1 MRPLFFDRDQLD
13 QTVDLESVL
22 RGTALFEDLTDDH
35 IATIASNVSRRTVQR
50 DEMLMQM
57 GEEADSFFIVT
68 RGRFVVTNVNRVVA
82 EISSGELIGEIAFF
96 AGGERIADV
105 KATRAGEVVM
115 IDKATYAKLNAAIPE
130 LPNAIIAV
138 LARRVASALNRP
150 PNTQAAKNGRIVGLM
165 ASYDGAL
172 PDSLVRKIDN
182 ELTAKEDWDIV
193 MSNETSLDLSCV
205 SATDL
210 SRWLEERNGGAANT
224 LLLCRNPIANR
235 CWAEAVCENSDQVFL
250 VGENHLADDG
260 PVALSPFEQCV
271 FSTRKNGDVQLVLWR
286 DEKSDRTRHTKNWL
300 KDRHVKL
307 HHQVAIDAA
316 DDIERIA
323 GFIQGKVHDIIF

>member
-1 MRPLFFDRDQLD
+1 MIFDRDQLD
-13 QTVDLESVL
+13 SEVDLESLL
-22 RGTALFEDLTDDH
+22 RATALFEELTNAD
-35 IATIASNVSRRTVQR
+35 IAKIAKNVSRRPVQR
-50 DEMLMQM
+50 DEMLMRK
-57 GEEADSFFIVT
+57 GEPADSFFIVT
-68 RGRFVVTNVNRVVA
+68 RGRFSVSNVNKIVG

-105 KATRAGEVVM
+105 KATRAGEVVSF
-115 IDKATYAKLNAAIPE
+115 DKETYEKLNAEIPA

-150 PNTQAAKNGRIVGLM
+150 HNARAETRGRIVGLM

-172 PDSLVRKIDN
+172 PDQLISKIDN
-182 ELTAKEDWDIV
+182 QLTAHEDWDIV
-193 MSNETSLDLSCV
+193 ISNETSLDLSCV

-210 SRWLEERNGGAANT
+210 SRWLEERQGGAANT
-224 LLLCRNPIANR
+224 LLLCCNPIANR

-250 VGENHLADDG
+250 VGENHLADNG

-271 FSTRKNGDVQLVLWR
+271 FSSRKNGDVQLVLWR
-286 DEKSDRTRHTKNWL
+286 DEKADRTRHTRNWL